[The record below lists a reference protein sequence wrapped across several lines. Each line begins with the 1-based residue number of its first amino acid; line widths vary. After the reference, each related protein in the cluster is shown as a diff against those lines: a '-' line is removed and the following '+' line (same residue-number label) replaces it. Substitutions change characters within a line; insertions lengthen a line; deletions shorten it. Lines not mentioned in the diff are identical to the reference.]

1 MSNLPDEDEV
11 KQWIVTCCQRSS
23 QGTAFTKELFAS
35 WQVWA
40 EKGSSWAG
48 TAKGLSLVL
57 ERLEFRR
64 WRSAK
69 GRGFCGLAVRNV

>member
-11 KQWIVTCCQRSS
+11 KEWIVERCACSPRR
-23 QGTAFTKELFAS
+23 TARTSELFAS
-35 WQVWA
+35 WQAFA
-40 EKGSSWAG
+40 EKTSAWTG
-48 TAKGLSLVL
+48 TPRGLSMVL

-69 GRGFCGLAVRNV
+69 GRGFGGLAVRDA

>member
-11 KQWIVTCCQRSS
+11 KQWIVERCECSCRR
-23 QGTAFTKELFAS
+23 TAFTKELFAS
-35 WQVWA
+35 WQAWA
-40 EKGSSWAG
+40 EKSCSWVG
-48 TAKGLSLVL
+48 TPTGLSLVL

-69 GRGFCGLAVRNV
+69 GRGFCGLAVRNG